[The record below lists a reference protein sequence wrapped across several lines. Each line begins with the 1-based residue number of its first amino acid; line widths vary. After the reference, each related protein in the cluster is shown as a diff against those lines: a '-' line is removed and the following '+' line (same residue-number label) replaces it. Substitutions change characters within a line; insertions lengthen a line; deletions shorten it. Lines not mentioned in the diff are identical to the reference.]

1 IARSRAF
8 KVIGGGH
15 LSAAASIIGVADKID
30 HISTG
35 GGACIQFLA
44 GKKLP
49 VIEVLKKSYREYT
62 VR

>member
-1 IARSRAF
+1 
-8 KVIGGGH
+8 VIGGGH
-15 LSAAASIIGVADKID
+15 LSAAASIVGVADRVD

-49 VIEVLKKSYREYT
+49 VIEVLKKSYRKY
-62 VR
+62 VAR